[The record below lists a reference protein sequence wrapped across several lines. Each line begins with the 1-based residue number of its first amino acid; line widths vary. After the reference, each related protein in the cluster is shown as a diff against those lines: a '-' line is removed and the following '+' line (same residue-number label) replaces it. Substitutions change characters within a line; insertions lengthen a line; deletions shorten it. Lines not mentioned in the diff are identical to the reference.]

1 MLIAMMGKAASV
13 KEIGGVLRAIEERGL
28 KPYLSRSEGQTQV
41 GCLGA
46 PDEEGLRAELAALP
60 GVNVAFVSASP
71 FKLASREFRPEPS
84 SFNVGACTVGGKGLV
99 LMAGPCAVES
109 AEQLNQVG
117 ELLKRLGVPI
127 LRGGAF
133 KPRTSPYDFQ
143 GLGEEGLRLLAQA
156 RARYG
161 LRIVTECIS
170 PSEVELVAQYADMI
184 QIGARNM
191 QNFALLQEV
200 GRARVP
206 VLLKRGMMSS
216 LKEFL
221 LSAEYILSQGN
232 EQVALCERGI
242 RTFETMTR
250 NTLDIAAVP
259 VLKRLSHLPVIIDP
273 SHAAGDRELVPAL
286 CLAAVAAGADGLIV
300 EVHPRPDE
308 AVSDGPQSL
317 TLEAFE
323 KLVGTI
329 GQVAESVGRRY
340 SGSASSDSSVA

>member
-1 MLIAMMGKAASV
+1 MLIAVMEKSASV
-13 KEIGGVLRAIEERGL
+13 KEIGTVLRRIEERGL
-28 KPYLSRSEGQTQV
+28 KPYLSRGDEQTQV
-41 GCLGA
+41 GCMGA
-46 PDEEGLRAELAALP
+46 PREDELKAELAELP
-60 GVNVAFVSASP
+60 GVSVAFVSRSP

-84 SFNVGACTVGGKGLV
+84 SFRIGGANVGGEQLTII
-99 LMAGPCAVES
+99 AGPCAVES
-109 AEQLNQVG
+109 AEQLGQVG
-117 ELLKRLGVPI
+117 ELLKKLGVPMI
-127 LRGGAF
+127 RGGAF

-143 GLGEEGLRLLAQA
+143 GLGVDGLKLLAQA

-161 LRIVTECIS
+161 LKVVTECIQ
-170 PSEVELVAQYADMI
+170 PSDVEVCVEYADMI
-184 QIGARNM
+184 QIGARNL

-200 GRARVP
+200 GKSRVP

-221 LSAEYILSQGN
+221 LSAEYVLAQGN

-286 CLAAVAAGADGLIV
+286 CLAAVAAGADGLII
-300 EVHPRPDE
+300 EIHPRPDE

-317 TLEAFE
+317 TLEGFE
-323 KLVGTI
+323 ELHGLL
-329 GQVAESVGRRY
+329 GPVAKSVGRRL
-340 SGSASSDSSVA
+340 